1 MALAAGTAGCAWLG
15 PTGHERQQRRHRVVG
30 GEPGTRKMAAQRVPV
45 PPDGSRARSARGAL
59 LGMRL
64 VGAPAG

>member
-1 MALAAGTAGCAWLG
+1 MK
-15 PTGHERQQRRHRVVG
+15 
-30 GEPGTRKMAAQRVPV
+30 GTRKMIGVKVPRPALRDSGFL
-45 PPDGSRARSARGAL
+45 PPDGSSAHTARGTL